1 MKRKFAILAC
11 IAIAVVLVPTLSVTV
26 PHARAAMSVVSRV
39 IITTANAPVLAGTND
54 GQRHLVRVVDVT
66 GTPCASS
73 GAADPNAV
81 EYERVGLLAHRA
93 RLEAEIQGRENIVI
107 PEALRGQETSELV
120 QRAFRDEA
128 IAMQSRQAQ
137 IAEQIQQV
145 QQGIEL
151 MKQESDVIQK
161 KDAMMQRQVSLLQE
175 QLDTIDG
182 LLKRGAATVNQK
194 LALEQNLATFESSHL
209 DLQLAGLKSRQEWLK
224 AQQSIA
230 DVGNQ
235 LRSQDLIELSQTEAR
250 LSELSKHAAVPA
262 NAEKPADAACS
273 QASGPVFEIVAG
285 KDGAMQVLPIAPIAG
300 TQSAAAHKALAS
312 AQR

>member
-1 MKRKFAILAC
+1 MKRKFLILLST
-11 IAIAVVLVPTLSVTV
+11 AIAVVLIPALSVTI
-26 PHARAAMSVVSRV
+26 PHAHAAMSVVSRV
-39 IITTANAPVLAGTND
+39 IKTANAPALAGPND

-73 GAADPNAV
+73 GAADPNTIA
-81 EYERVGLLAHRA
+81 YEHVSLLAHRA

-175 QLDTIDG
+175 QLDTVDG
-182 LLKRGAATVNQK
+182 LLKRGAATVSQK

-209 DLQLAGLKSRQEWLK
+209 DLQLASLKSRQEWLK

-250 LSELSKHAAVPA
+250 LSELSKHVAVPA

-285 KDGAMQVLPIAPIAG
+285 KGGAMQVLPIAPIAG
-300 TQSAAAHKALAS
+300 AQSAAGRQALAS

>member
-1 MKRKFAILAC
+1 MKRKFAILAST
-11 IAIAVVLVPTLSVTV
+11 AIAVVLIQTLSVTV
-26 PHARAAMSVVSRV
+26 PHAHAAMSVVSRV
-39 IITTANAPVLAGTND
+39 IKTNASAHAGTND

-73 GAADPNAV
+73 SAADPNTV

-161 KDAMMQRQVSLLQE
+161 KDGMMQRQVSLLQE
-175 QLDTIDG
+175 QLDTVDG

-250 LSELSKHAAVPA
+250 LSELSKHAAVQA

-300 TQSAAAHKALAS
+300 TQSAAARKALAS

>member
-1 MKRKFAILAC
+1 MKRKIAILAST
-11 IAIAVVLVPTLSVTV
+11 AIAVVLIPTLSVTV
-26 PHARAAMSVVSRV
+26 PHANAARSVVSRV
-39 IITTANAPVLAGTND
+39 IKKANAPALPETND

-66 GTPCASS
+66 GTPCALAR
-73 GAADPNAV
+73 AADPNTI

-93 RLEAEIQGRENIVI
+93 RLETEIQGRENIVI
-107 PEALRGQETSELV
+107 PEALRGQETSEPV

-128 IAMQSRQAQ
+128 IAMQSRRAQ

-175 QLDTIDG
+175 QLDTVDG

-230 DVGNQ
+230 DFGNQ
-235 LRSQDLIELSQTEAR
+235 LRSQDLIELNQTEAR
-250 LSELSKHAAVPA
+250 LSELSKHSVVPA

-273 QASGPVFEIVAG
+273 QAPGPVFEIVAG

-300 TQSAAAHKALAS
+300 TQQPAARKALAS

>member
-1 MKRKFAILAC
+1 MKRKFAILAAT
-11 IAIAVVLVPTLSVTV
+11 AIAVVLVPTLSAIA
-26 PHARAAMSVVSRV
+26 PRAHAAMSVVSRV
-39 IITTANAPVLAGTND
+39 AKKPPQPAASNN

-66 GTPCASS
+66 GAPCASS
-73 GAADPNAV
+73 AAIDPNAA

-93 RLEAEIQGRENIVI
+93 RLEAELQGRQNIVI
-107 PEALRGQETSELV
+107 PEALRGQETSDQV

-128 IAMQSRQAQ
+128 VAMQSRQAQ
-137 IAEQIQQV
+137 IAEQIDQV

-151 MKQESDVIQK
+151 MKKEGEIIQA

-175 QLDTIDG
+175 QLDNVDG

-235 LRSQDLIELSQTEAR
+235 VRSQDLIELSQTETR
-250 LSELSKHAAVPA
+250 LSGLSNRAAR
-262 NAEKPADAACS
+262 EDKPADAACS
-273 QASGPVFEIVAG
+273 QAPGPVFEIVAG

-300 TQSAAAHKALAS
+300 ASPQAQRAALAQQPRGS
-312 AQR
+312 SPR

>member
-1 MKRKFAILAC
+1 MKRKFAILAST
-11 IAIAVVLVPTLSVTV
+11 AIAVVLIQTLSVTV
-26 PHARAAMSVVSRV
+26 PHAHAAMSVVSRV
-39 IITTANAPVLAGTND
+39 IKTNASAHAGTND

-73 GAADPNAV
+73 AADPNTV

-120 QRAFRDEA
+120 LRAFRDEA

-175 QLDTIDG
+175 QLDTVDS

-250 LSELSKHAAVPA
+250 LSELSKHAAVQA

-300 TQSAAAHKALAS
+300 TQSAAARKALAS

>member
-1 MKRKFAILAC
+1 MKRKIAVLAST
-11 IAIAVVLVPTLSVTV
+11 AIAVVLIPTLSVTV
-26 PHARAAMSVVSRV
+26 PRAHAAMSVVSRV
-39 IITTANAPVLAGTND
+39 ITTNASAHAGTND

-73 GAADPNAV
+73 SAADQNTV

-137 IAEQIQQV
+137 IAEQVQQV

-175 QLDTIDG
+175 QLDTVDG
-182 LLKRGAATVNQK
+182 LLKRGAATMNQK

-250 LSELSKHAAVPA
+250 LSELSKHSAVPA

-300 TQSAAAHKALAS
+300 TQSAAARKALAS